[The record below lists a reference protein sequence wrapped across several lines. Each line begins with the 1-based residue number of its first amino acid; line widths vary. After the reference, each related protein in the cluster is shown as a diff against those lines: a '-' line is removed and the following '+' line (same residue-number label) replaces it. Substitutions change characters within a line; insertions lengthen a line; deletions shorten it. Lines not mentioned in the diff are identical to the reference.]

1 MRKPRLQPRRRQ
13 LYLRRII
20 DGAIEGVSNR
30 NTGAEKV
37 IIGLPKEIKDNEYRV
52 GLTPAGVRALTD
64 AGHRVLVETAA
75 GEGSGFEDSLYER
88 AGANIIETADDV
100 WAEGEMIVKVKEPI
114 APEYP
119 RMREG
124 QLLFTYL
131 HLAPDH
137 ELTEQL
143 LQRKVT
149 GVAYETITDRR
160 GTLPLL
166 TPMSEVAGRMAIQV
180 GAHYLEKMSGGRGI
194 LLGGVPGVP
203 AARVVIIGGGVVG
216 TNAAKIAVGMG
227 AHVTIIDNNLDR
239 LRELDDIFLSKIA
252 TLASSAYMIHDAVSQ
267 ADLIIGAVLVPGAA
281 APRLVTRNMLKDVTD
296 GAVIV
301 DVAVDQGGCV
311 ETTHPT
317 THSDPTY
324 YVEGVLHYCVA
335 NMPGAVPRTSTF
347 ALTNST
353 LPYALKLANL
363 GFKTAVLTDPD
374 LKAGVN
380 TYAGKLTYQAVAL
393 SQDREYT
400 PLEQVGAE

>member
-1 MRKPRLQPRRRQ
+1 LENK
-13 LYLRRII
+13 
-20 DGAIEGVSNR
+20 
-30 NTGAEKV
+30 TV
-37 IIGLPKEIKDNEYRV
+37 IVGLPKEIKDNEYRV
-52 GLTPAGVRALTD
+52 GLTPAGVRALKDT
-64 AGHRVLVETAA
+64 GHDIRVETNA
-75 GEGSGFEDSLYER
+75 GAGSGFEDSLYER
-88 AGANIIETADDV
+88 AGATMVGTADEV
-100 WAEGEMIVKVKEPI
+100 WASAEMIVKVKEPI

-119 RMREG
+119 RMRDG

-137 ELTEQL
+137 ELTEEL
-143 LQRKVT
+143 IKRKVT
-149 GVAYETITDRR
+149 GIAYETITDKR

-239 LRELDDIFLSKIA
+239 LRELDDIFLSKIS
-252 TLASSAYMIHDAVSQ
+252 TLASSAYMIHDAISQ

-281 APRLVTRNMLKDVTD
+281 APKLIRRSMLKDVPN

-301 DVAVDQGGCV
+301 DVAVDQGGCI
-311 ETTHPT
+311 ETSHPT
-317 THSDPTY
+317 THSNPTF

-347 ALTNST
+347 ALTNAT
-353 LPYALKLANL
+353 LPYALKLANK
-363 GFKTAVLTDPD
+363 GFFQAIAGDAG
-374 LKAGVN
+374 LKEGIN
-380 TYAGKLTYQAVAL
+380 TYAGHCTYEAVA
-393 SQDREYT
+393 SAQGIPYS
-400 PLEQVGAE
+400 PLESLLNRN

>member
-1 MRKPRLQPRRRQ
+1 MK
-13 LYLRRII
+13 LRGGQI
-20 DGAIEGVSNR
+20 
-30 NTGAEKV
+30 V
-37 IIGLPKEIKDNEYRV
+37 IVGLPKEIKDNEYRV

-64 AGHRVLVETAA
+64 NGNHVLVERSA
-75 GEGSGFEDSLYER
+75 GQGSGFEDSLYER
-88 AGANIIETADDV
+88 AGGTIIDSADDV
-100 WAEGEMIVKVKEPI
+100 WAKADLIVKVKEPI
-114 APEYP
+114 EPEYP

-131 HLAPDH
+131 HLAPDQK
-137 ELTEQL
+137 LTKQL
-143 LQRKVT
+143 LERKVT
-149 GVAYETITDRR
+149 GIAYETITDRR
-160 GTLPLL
+160 GGLPLL

-239 LRELDDIFLSKIA
+239 LRELDDIFLSKIS
-252 TLASSAYMIHDAVSQ
+252 TLASSAYMIHDALTT
-267 ADLIIGAVLVPGAA
+267 ADLIVGAVLVPGAS
-281 APRLVTRNMLKDVTD
+281 APRLVTRNMLKDVAD

-347 ALTNST
+347 ALTNAT
-353 LPYALKLANL
+353 LPYALKLANHGL
-363 GFKTAVLTDPD
+363 RSAVTIDQGLA
-374 LKAGVN
+374 AGVN
-380 TYAGKLTYQAVAL
+380 TYDGKLTYEAVAV
-393 SQDREYT
+393 SQGREYS
-400 PLEQVGAE
+400 PLDQML

>member
-1 MRKPRLQPRRRQ
+1 
-13 LYLRRII
+13 
-20 DGAIEGVSNR
+20 
-30 NTGAEKV
+30 V
-37 IIGLPKEIKDNEYRV
+37 IVGLPKEIKDNEYRV

-64 AGHRVLVETAA
+64 AAHQVVVEKSA
-75 GEGSGFEDSLYER
+75 GEGSGFEDALYQK
-88 AGANIIETADDV
+88 AGAQIIGSADEV
-100 WAEGEMIVKVKEPI
+100 WSQADMIVKVKEPI

-131 HLAPDH
+131 HLAPDPK
-137 ELTEQL
+137 LTSAL
-143 LQRKVT
+143 LERKVT

-180 GAHYLEKMSGGRGI
+180 GAHYLEKMSGGAGI

-239 LRELDDIFLSKIA
+239 LRELDDIFLSKIS
-252 TLASSAYMIHDAVSQ
+252 TLASSAYMIHDAIST
-267 ADLIIGAVLVPGAA
+267 ADLIVGAVLVPGAA
-281 APRLVTRNMLKDVTD
+281 APRLVTRNMLKDVPN

-301 DVAVDQGGCV
+301 DVAVDQGGCI

-347 ALTNST
+347 ALTNAT

-363 GFKTAVLTDPD
+363 GFLNAIANDPH
-374 LKAGVN
+374 LKEGVN
-380 TYAGKLTYQAVAL
+380 TYAGHCTYEAVASAQGL
-393 SQDREYT
+393 QYT
-400 PLEQVGAE
+400 PLDRLLESTSSTTA

>member
-1 MRKPRLQPRRRQ
+1 M
-13 LYLRRII
+13 
-20 DGAIEGVSNR
+20 
-30 NTGAEKV
+30 

-52 GLTPAGVRALTD
+52 GLTPAGVRALHE
-64 AGHRVLVETAA
+64 AGHIVIVEKSA
-75 GEGSGFEDSLYER
+75 GEGSGFEDSLYNR
-88 AGANIIETADDV
+88 AGASLIDSAEEV
-100 WAEGEMIVKVKEPI
+100 WAKADMIVKVKEPI

-131 HLAPDH
+131 HLAPDK
-137 ELTEQL
+137 ELTKQL
-143 LQRKVT
+143 LDRKVT
-149 GVAYETITDRR
+149 GIAYETITDRK

-216 TNAAKIAVGMG
+216 TNSAKMAVGMA

-239 LRELDDIFLSKIA
+239 LRELDDIFLSKIS
-252 TLASSAYMIHDAVSQ
+252 TLASSAYMIHDAISQ
-267 ADLIIGAVLVPGAA
+267 ADLIVGAVLVPGAA
-281 APRLVTRNMLKDVTD
+281 APKLVTQKMLKDVPN

-301 DVAVDQGGCV
+301 DVAVDQGGCI

-317 THSDPTY
+317 THSNPTF

-347 ALTNST
+347 ALTNAT
-353 LPYALKLANL
+353 LPYALKLANK
-363 GFKTAVLTDPD
+363 GFYDAIGSDPG
-374 LKAGVN
+374 LKEGVN
-380 TYAGKLTYQAVAL
+380 TYNGHCTYEAVAAAQGIPFTSL
-393 SQDREYT
+393 DSLIASKAT
-400 PLEQVGAE
+400 A

>member
-1 MRKPRLQPRRRQ
+1 
-13 LYLRRII
+13 
-20 DGAIEGVSNR
+20 
-30 NTGAEKV
+30 V
-37 IIGLPKEIKDNEYRV
+37 IVGLPKEIKDNEYRV

-64 AGHRVLVETAA
+64 AGHQVIVEKGA
-75 GEGSGFEDSLYER
+75 GEGSGFEDALYQR
-88 AGANIIETADDV
+88 AGARLIDSADDV
-100 WAEGEMIVKVKEPI
+100 WKTADMIVKVKEPI

-119 RMREG
+119 LMREG

-131 HLAPDH
+131 HLAPDR
-137 ELTEQL
+137 ELTKQL
-143 LQRKVT
+143 IDRKVT
-149 GVAYETITDRR
+149 GIAYETITDRR

-239 LRELDDIFLSKIA
+239 LRELDDIFLSKIS
-252 TLASSAYMIHDAVSQ
+252 TLASSAYMIHDAISQ
-267 ADLIIGAVLVPGAA
+267 ADLIVGAVLVPGAA
-281 APRLVTRNMLKDVTD
+281 APKLVTKSMLKDVPN
-296 GAVIV
+296 GSVIV
-301 DVAVDQGGCV
+301 DVAVDQGGCI

-317 THSDPTY
+317 THSNPTY

-347 ALTNST
+347 ALTNAT
-353 LPYALKLANL
+353 LPYALKLANK
-363 GFKTAVLTDPD
+363 GFMPAISSDQG
-374 LKAGVN
+374 LKEGVN
-380 TYAGKLTYQAVAL
+380 TYAGHCTYEAVAAAQGIPFTAL
-393 SQDREYT
+393 DQ
-400 PLEQVGAE
+400 LIVNKGVAV

>member
-1 MRKPRLQPRRRQ
+1 M
-13 LYLRRII
+13 
-20 DGAIEGVSNR
+20 
-30 NTGAEKV
+30 

-52 GLTPAGVRALTD
+52 GLTPAGVRALTE
-64 AGHRVLVETAA
+64 AGHEVIVEKNA
-75 GEGSGFEDSLYER
+75 GAGSGFEDTLYER
-88 AGANIIETADDV
+88 AGAQMIDTADDV
-100 WAEGEMIVKVKEPI
+100 WATGEMIVKVKEPI

-131 HLAPDH
+131 HLAPDR
-137 ELTEQL
+137 ELTKQL
-143 LQRKVT
+143 LERKVT
-149 GVAYETITDRR
+149 GIAYETITDRR

-227 AHVTIIDNNLDR
+227 SHVTIIDNNLDR
-239 LRELDDIFLSKIA
+239 LRELDDIFLSKIS
-252 TLASSAYMIHDAVSQ
+252 TLASSAYMIHDAISQ

-281 APRLVTRNMLKDVTD
+281 APKLITKSMLKDVPN

-301 DVAVDQGGCV
+301 DVAVDQGGCI

-347 ALTNST
+347 ALTNAT
-353 LPYALKLANL
+353 LAYTLRLANK
-363 GFKTAVLTDPD
+363 GFLEAITIDPG
-374 LKAGVN
+374 LKEGVN
-380 TYAGKLTYQAVAL
+380 TYAGHCTYEAVAAAQGIPY
-393 SQDREYT
+393 S
-400 PLEQVGAE
+400 PLDQLIGNKGVAV

>member
-1 MRKPRLQPRRRQ
+1 M
-13 LYLRRII
+13 I
-20 DGAIEGVSNR
+20 V
-30 NTGAEKV
+30 
-37 IIGLPKEIKDNEYRV
+37 GLPKEIKDNEYRV

-64 AGHRVLVETAA
+64 AGHQVVVEQSA
-75 GEGSGFEDSLYER
+75 GDGSGFEDALYQR
-88 AGANIIETADDV
+88 AGAKIIPSADDV
-100 WAEGEMIVKVKEPI
+100 WAQTDMIVKVKEPI

-131 HLAPDH
+131 HLAPDPK
-137 ELTEQL
+137 LTQAL
-143 LQRKVT
+143 LERKVT
-149 GVAYETITDRR
+149 GIAYETITDRR
-160 GTLPLL
+160 GGLPLL

-227 AHVTIIDNNLDR
+227 AHVTMIDNNLDR
-239 LRELDDIFLSKIA
+239 LRELDDIFLSKIS
-252 TLASSAYMIHDAVSQ
+252 TLASSAYMIHDAISQ
-267 ADLIIGAVLVPGAA
+267 ADLIVGAVLVPGAS
-281 APRLVTRNMLKDVTD
+281 APRLVTRNMLKDVPN

-301 DVAVDQGGCV
+301 DVAVDQGGCI

-347 ALTNST
+347 ALTNAT
-353 LPYALKLANL
+353 LPYGLKLANL
-363 GFKTAVLTDPD
+363 GFLNAISSDPG

-380 TYAGKLTYQAVAL
+380 TYAGQVTYEAVAA
-393 SQDREYT
+393 SQGLLYT
-400 PLEQVGAE
+400 SLDSLIGNMSATTA

>member
-1 MRKPRLQPRRRQ
+1 M
-13 LYLRRII
+13 I
-20 DGAIEGVSNR
+20 V
-30 NTGAEKV
+30 
-37 IIGLPKEIKDNEYRV
+37 GLPKEIKDNEYRV

-64 AGHRVLVETAA
+64 AGHRVVVERSA
-75 GEGSGFEDSLYER
+75 GDGSGFADDLYVR
-88 AGANIIETADDV
+88 AGATLLDTPDEV
-100 WAEGEMIVKVKEPI
+100 WQQGEMIVKVKEPI
-114 APEYP
+114 RPEYP

-131 HLAPDH
+131 HLAPDR
-137 ELTEQL
+137 ELTREL
-143 LQRKVT
+143 LERKVT
-149 GVAYETITDRR
+149 GVAYETITDRH

-180 GAHYLEKMSGGRGI
+180 GSHYLEKMSGGRGV

-227 AHVTIIDNNLDR
+227 AHVTIIDNNLGR
-239 LRELDDIFLSKIA
+239 LRELDDIFLSKIS

-267 ADLIIGAVLVPGAA
+267 ADLIVGAVLVPGAA
-281 APRLVTRNMLKDVTD
+281 APKLVTRGMLRDVPD

-301 DVAVDQGGCV
+301 DVAVDQGGCI

-347 ALTNST
+347 ALTNAT
-353 LPYALKLANL
+353 LPYALKLANK
-363 GFKTAVLTDPD
+363 GFIAAIQGDPG
-374 LKAGVN
+374 LKEGVN
-380 TYAGKLTYQAVAL
+380 TYAGRLTYEAVAL
-393 SQDREYT
+393 AQELEYT
-400 PLEQVGAE
+400 PVAEMLGGTTTSANA

>member
-1 MRKPRLQPRRRQ
+1 M
-13 LYLRRII
+13 
-20 DGAIEGVSNR
+20 
-30 NTGAEKV
+30 

-64 AGHRVLVETAA
+64 AGHRVMVETNA
-75 GEGSGFEDSLYER
+75 GEGSGFDDPLYQR
-88 AGANIIETADDV
+88 AGASVIESAGDV
-100 WAEGEMIVKVKEPI
+100 WDQAEMIVKVKEPI
-114 APEYP
+114 TTEYP
-119 RMREG
+119 HMREG

-131 HLAPDH
+131 HLAPDN

-143 LQRKVT
+143 LNRKVT

-281 APRLVTRNMLKDVTD
+281 APRLVTRNMLLDVTD

-317 THSDPTY
+317 THSEPTY

-347 ALTNST
+347 ALTNAT

-363 GFKTAVLTDPD
+363 GFKAAVLSDPG
-374 LKAGVN
+374 LAEGVN

-393 SQDREYT
+393 SQGREYT
-400 PLEQVGAE
+400 PIEQLLGGAGSA

>member
-1 MRKPRLQPRRRQ
+1 
-13 LYLRRII
+13 
-20 DGAIEGVSNR
+20 
-30 NTGAEKV
+30 V
-37 IIGLPKEIKDNEYRV
+37 IVGLPKEIKDNEYRV
-52 GLTPAGVRALTD
+52 GLTPAGVRALAD
-64 AGHRVLVETAA
+64 AGHQVVVERTA
-75 GEGSGFEDSLYER
+75 GEGSGFEDGLYQK
-88 AGANIIETADDV
+88 AGGQILGSADEV
-100 WAEGEMIVKVKEPI
+100 WAKGEMIVKVKEPI
-114 APEYP
+114 KPEYP
-119 RMREG
+119 RMRDG

-131 HLAPDH
+131 HLAPDKP
-137 ELTEQL
+137 LTEEL
-143 LQRKVT
+143 LKRKVT
-149 GVAYETITDRR
+149 GIAYETITDRR
-160 GTLPLL
+160 GGLPLL

-203 AARVVIIGGGVVG
+203 AARVVILGGGVVG

-239 LRELDDIFLSKIA
+239 LRELDDIFLSKIS

-267 ADLIIGAVLVPGAA
+267 ADLIVGAVLVPGAS
-281 APRLVTRNMLKDVTD
+281 APRLVTRSMLKDVPN

-301 DVAVDQGGCV
+301 DVAVDQGGCI

-347 ALTNST
+347 ALTNAT
-353 LPYALKLANL
+353 LPYALRLANR
-363 GFKTAVLTDPD
+363 GFFEAIAIDPG

-380 TYAGKLTYQAVAL
+380 TYAGHCTYEAVAT
-393 SQDREYT
+393 SQGLKYT
-400 PLEQVGAE
+400 PLDDLIGASSAKTA